1 MYKRAIGLSALAGL
15 RGVSA
20 PAFLSYYLS
29 HGRNK
34 KLGGTIFSPLGDERV
49 SALLGLAAVGE
60 IIADKLPFVAD
71 RTDIGPLVGR
81 AASGALV
88 GAVIFINEG
97 EQPLAGAATGV
108 ITALASTLLS
118 FQLRTRSTS
127 KLHIPNVLAGLLE
140 DGIVVAAGSRLISS

>member
-1 MYKRAIGLSALAGL
+1 MYKRAIGLGALAGL

-29 HGRNK
+29 HEASK
-34 KLGGTIFSPLGDERV
+34 KLGGTIFSPLADERV

-71 RTDIGPLVGR
+71 RTDTGPLVGR

-97 EQPLAGAATGV
+97 KQPLAGAAIGV
-108 ITALASTLLS
+108 TTALASTLLS
-118 FQLRTRSTS
+118 FQLRTRATS